1 MDARR
6 HLTKATLPRVMTLSS
21 TASVKRSPRQASSLP
36 TCQA

>member
-1 MDARR
+1 
-6 HLTKATLPRVMTLSS
+6 MTLSS